1 MCGICGI
8 YSFNSRHSSIQGIVR
23 KMMKVLVHRGP
34 DESNFL
40 QKGPLSVGFTRLKI
54 NDLKNGMQPI
64 LNEDKT
70 ITLICNGEIYNHN
83 ELRNELLN
91 AGHIFGSNVD
101 VEVIVHLYEEY
112 GEQLLNRLNGQFAF
126 VLYDE
131 RSKKLFCARD
141 QVGICPFFYTFING
155 SFVFA
160 SEIKA
165 ILEHPRAVRNIDL
178 ETLDQIMTFPGAVAP
193 NTMFEGISSLE
204 NGHYL
209 IIEDNKFFVKEY
221 WDLKYPSIDEQVE
234 VHGENYYIEKL
245 DYLLDQ
251 AVKMRL
257 KAEIPVG
264 FYISGGLDSALI
276 ASKVTKFE
284 NIHEIPSFSL
294 DVEGKGFSERKYQQ
308 LVQDRIKSKHYEQIF
323 SVQNLC
329 DYMEQVIYHS
339 ETMLKESYNTASF
352 MLSNLVHEKHIKAV
366 LTGEGADELFAGYV
380 GYRFDQIRSRQN
392 IACRDC
398 EKLLRER
405 IWGDSEFYYE
415 KDYSTYTEIKKQ
427 MYSRNMKQQ
436 FDEFNCLR
444 KPVINKDRIRK
455 IDLVHKRSYVD
466 YKLRLP
472 EHLLANHGDRMAMAH
487 SVECRYPFLDKE
499 VMEFSRFIP
508 ANLKLKNLTEKYI
521 LKQIAKGH
529 VPQEVVNR
537 PKFPFVTPGSVNI
550 LKQNNEYI
558 HDMLSYEKIKKD
570 GYFDADKVENLK
582 VQYLQDGFQLNLPYD
597 TDYLILVL
605 TFSIFKDIFKIS
617 SL

>member
-8 YSFNSRHSSIQGIVR
+8 FSFDSRHNSVQDIVR

-34 DESNFL
+34 DESKYL
-40 QKGPLSVGFTRLKI
+40 QKGPLSVGFTRLGI
-54 NDLKNGMQPI
+54 NDLENGMQPI

-70 ITLICNGEIYNHN
+70 ITLICNGEIYNHK

-91 AGHIFGSNVD
+91 NGHVFTSKVD

-112 GEQLLNRLNGQFAF
+112 GEHLLDKLNGQFAF
-126 VLYDE
+126 ALYDE
-131 RSKKLFCARD
+131 RSEKLFCARD
-141 QVGICPFFYTFING
+141 HVGICPFFYTFINNT
-155 SFVFA
+155 FVFA

-165 ILEHPRAVRNIDL
+165 ILEHPKSIRKINL
-178 ETLDQIMTFPGAVAP
+178 ETLDQIMTFPGAIAP
-193 NTMFEGISSLE
+193 NTMFEGINSLE

-209 IIEDNKFFVKEY
+209 IIEKDKFFLKEY
-221 WDLKYPSIDEQVE
+221 WDLKYPSLEEQMEVYDEK
-234 VHGENYYIEKL
+234 YYIEKL

-276 ASKVTKFE
+276 AAKVSKFE

-294 DVEGKGFSERKYQQ
+294 DVEGKGFSERKYQ
-308 LVQDRIKSKHYEQIF
+308 LLIHDTIKSKHFTQVF
-323 SVQNLC
+323 TVQNLC

-352 MLSNLVHEKHIKAV
+352 MLSNLVHENHIKAI

-380 GYRFDQIRSRQN
+380 GYRFDQMRRKQSIESK
-392 IACRDC
+392 DC

-415 KDYSTYTEIKKQ
+415 KDYSAYTEVKKQ
-427 MYSRNMKQQ
+427 IYSRNMRQQ
-436 FDEFNCLR
+436 FVEYNCLR
-444 KPVINKDRIRK
+444 RPVINIDRIRG

-499 VMEFSRFIP
+499 VLEFSRFIP

-529 VPQEVVNR
+529 VPKEVVNR
-537 PKFPFVTPGSVNI
+537 PKFAFVAPGSVNI

-558 HDMLSYEKIKKD
+558 NDMLSYEKIKKD

-582 VQYLQDGFQLNLPYD
+582 VQYLQDGFRLNLPYD
-597 TDYLILVL
+597 TDYLIMVL
-605 TFSIFKDIFKIS
+605 TFSIFKEKFKMS
-617 SL
+617 NL